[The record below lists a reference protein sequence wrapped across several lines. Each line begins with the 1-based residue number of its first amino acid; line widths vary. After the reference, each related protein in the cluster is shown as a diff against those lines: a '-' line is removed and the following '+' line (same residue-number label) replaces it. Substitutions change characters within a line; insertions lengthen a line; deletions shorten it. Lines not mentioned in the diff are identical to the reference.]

1 MIYLAA
7 LLLGY
12 IIGSLPT
19 AFLVLKKAKKIDIT
33 TVGTGNVGAMNSY
46 DVTNSKTIGIVVF
59 IIDFLKGMLPLLIL
73 NLFSVNS
80 FSVLA
85 VALLGCIYSH
95 CYNPWLKLKG
105 GRGLAS
111 AAGGTAILF
120 PFVLVVWMILWIVF
134 YFMKKDITIANV
146 TASIFSLIL
155 TLSSI
160 QSAQKYS
167 FPKPETEAELVLFS
181 LGLFIIIISK
191 HTQPLQELFE
201 SMKTNRGIKR

>member
-1 MIYLAA
+1 
-7 LLLGY
+7 
-12 IIGSLPT
+12 
-19 AFLVLKKAKKIDIT
+19 
-33 TVGTGNVGAMNSY
+33 
-46 DVTNSKTIGIVVF
+46 
-59 IIDFLKGMLPLLIL
+59 MLPIIIL

-120 PFVLVVWMILWIVF
+120 PFVLIVWMILWIVF

-160 QSAQKYS
+160 QTAQKYS
-167 FPKPETEAELVLFS
+167 FPKPETEAELVIFS

-201 SMKTNRGIKR
+201 SMKTNRGIKKC

>member
-59 IIDFLKGMLPLLIL
+59 IIDFLKGMLPIIIL
-73 NLFSVNS
+73 NLFSINI
-80 FSVLA
+80 FSVHA
-85 VALLGCIYSH
+85 VALLGCIYAH

-120 PFVLVVWMILWIVF
+120 PFVLFVWMILWVIF
-134 YFMKKDITIANV
+134 YFMKKDFTIANV

-155 TLSSI
+155 TLFSL
-160 QSAQKYS
+160 QTAQKYS
-167 FPKPETEAELVLFS
+167 FPEPETEAVLVLFS

-191 HTQPLQELFE
+191 HTQPLQEIFE
-201 SMKTNRGIKR
+201 SMKTNRGIKK